1 MKLKF
6 IPREKVEELLKEFNI
21 DDYPIPIVKI
31 AENLGFIVVES
42 PFDDD
47 ESGLLYYDPNNSI
60 DKIILLNKDDIPTR
74 KKFTIA
80 HELGHYLNEYKTGV
94 IYAHRNSNSS
104 DPYYES
110 EINSFASE
118 LLMPTKILKNF
129 LEKID
134 YKSKDFD
141 FVASLIS
148 SAFLVSFS
156 AAKVRLDKFLRGQHE

>member
-31 AENLGFIVVES
+31 AENLGFEVYEAE
-42 PFDDD
+42 FGND
-47 ESGLLYYDPNNSI
+47 ESGLLYYSKDKE
-60 DKIILLNKDDIPTR
+60 KIILLNKNDIPTR

-80 HELGHYLNEYKTGV
+80 HELGHYLNEFESGQ

-104 DPYYES
+104 DPNYES
-110 EINSFASE
+110 EINRFASE

-129 LEKID
+129 LENID

-141 FVASLIS
+141 FVASLIA

-156 AAKVRLDKFLRGQHE
+156 AAKVRLDKFLRGQNE